1 MARAR
6 KTWLI
11 AVAAGGAL
19 AICAAA
25 ALVPGSFDERV
36 GLATRLTAR
45 WSACWFLAAFVAGP
59 LQRIYGG
66 VWSAVARQRR
76 YLGLG
81 FAAAH
86 TVHFVCLTIALTM
99 TPTTRPLLV
108 LAGGGTAYAVMF
120 AMAATS
126 NDAAMRALG
135 KNWKRLHTV
144 GIWLI
149 WFIFLQSYV
158 GRIFKPGTEMLGMVM
173 TSLFVGA
180 ALLRVPVV
188 RKLLSPK
195 RSVVS
200 D

>member
-1 MARAR
+1 MTGGR

-11 AVAAGGAL
+11 AVAAVGAL

-25 ALVPGSFDERV
+25 ALGPGTFDERV

-59 LQRIYGG
+59 LSRIYGG

-86 TVHFVCLTIALTM
+86 TVHFVCLIIALTM
-99 TPTTRPLLV
+99 TPTTRPLLTLV
-108 LAGGGTAYAVMF
+108 GGGTAYAVMF

-126 NDAAMRALG
+126 SDAAMRALG
-135 KNWKRLHTV
+135 KNWKRLHTI
-144 GIWLI
+144 GIWVI
-149 WFIFLQSYV
+149 WFVFLQSYA
-158 GRIFKPGTEMLGMVM
+158 GRIFKPGTEVLGMVM
-173 TSLFVGA
+173 TTPFVCA
-180 ALLRVPVV
+180 ALLRVPAV
-188 RKLLSPK
+188 RRLLSPK
-195 RSVVS
+195 RSAA
-200 D
+200 